1 MSKPLILGFGG
12 TTRAGSSSEKL
23 VRAVLSNC
31 EKEGARTRLFDGAFL
46 ARLPLFAPENPER
59 TAEQREFVEAVRRCD
74 GLVIGTPAYH
84 AGVSGLIK
92 NALDLLEDLRED
104 ARVYFDDL
112 PVGLVVSAAGW
123 QGTGITLSALRDMVH
138 AMRGWPT
145 PIGVSVNSL
154 AGPLF
159 DADGAVADPQLDA
172 SISAQAKQ
180 IVRFAAAFQQPN
192 ENRGAA

>member
-1 MSKPLILGFGG
+1 MTRPFIIGFGG

-23 VRAVLSNC
+23 VRAVLTAC
-31 EKEGARTRLFDGAFL
+31 ENEGAQTRLFDGAFL
-46 ARLPLFAPENPER
+46 ARLPHYAPEKPER
-59 TAEQREFVEAVRRCD
+59 TVEQREFVEAVRQCN

-84 AGVSGLIK
+84 GGISGLVK
-92 NALDLLEDLRED
+92 NALDLLEDLRGD
-104 ARVYFDDL
+104 PRVYFDDC

-145 PIGVSVNSL
+145 PIGISVNTL

-159 DADGAVADPQLDA
+159 DASGAITEPQLDA
-172 SISAQAKQ
+172 TIAGQASQIMRFTSAFRGPQVLK
-180 IVRFAAAFQQPN
+180 
-192 ENRGAA
+192 GAA